1 MRQTSKLLILFIA
14 LLSIVSLALTGCG
27 GGGGGGGAPS
37 QPPSPRPAKQSTT
50 VSGSVLGLSSL
61 VSSVSSKSSTSQE
74 KEVPLPNAIVE
85 IVAYDKDGK
94 ETGRATTTTLSTGT
108 FNAKLDLSTGG
119 GYVVITVKREGFA
132 DYSKRIDFE
141 KPSDINLRA
150 VLEQVATA
158 IASRSDAVFT
168 ASTGEKVIKFGL
180 FKTAKGQKVVKVGK
194 DVEIRKQQGE
204 QPTLEI
210 TIPADSIP
218 SDVNTLVAKLRTFD
232 PVPVNDAN
240 KFPGQYRDKKGN
252 TLVSLGFDYINITDD
267 RGQNLGA
274 LTTQAIRQGKLKK
287 AQTSPTIIKRWIN
300 SNSCN
305 NLLKDYC
312 TGRTTDDPL
321 CNNLIQDD
329 KNGFNLPIYTY
340 DPYTGLWEMLGI
352 GTLLDTND
360 NVLNLTDYNGD
371 GTINEKD
378 YQKWCSD
385 NYGAYTRILVSNE
398 NFIANYWNLDYPL
411 IFEQPKEIGVVVT
424 FKDSDGNPIEGLLT
438 YLYDDDSTSSFSS
451 AWGSTDSDGKV
462 KLSTVLT
469 SSSDTDG
476 SAMIGFT
483 NPFDWSWQNEPV
495 TLGEAPNFT
504 QKTITIQKP
513 KMCKVEGYVKDEQ
526 NNGVANQYVYAYFYA
541 YNENTGSYS
550 YDYRYAYT
558 DSNGKFSMDVRCSTD
573 YNLYTGWSLE
583 VSRVFNVNKTL
594 DNNESSDDGDKVTL
608 KDIVLQNQAPYVY
621 GWLSSTSIYTG
632 NQITAYIYGW
642 DNECDTPMNWEIK
655 GAPSSVTGTASDCW
669 FYEEES
675 ITFSSPGT
683 YDLTLSV
690 RDSKGKTGTAYLGT
704 VYVVQEGNRRP
715 VIQYAY
721 PDRYSTGKN
730 TTVNLYGGA
739 YDFDANNLSWK
750 WYAKKWNEDNY
761 SEISGCSGSG
771 SSSISTTCSYTT
783 PNADGTVDIMFEVS
797 DGTERVSQTFT
808 ISVGSTGSVDIIIQK
823 RK

>member
-1 MRQTSKLLILFIA
+1 MRQRSKLLILFIA

-37 QPPSPRPAKQSTT
+37 QPPSPPSQPPSPGPAKQSTT

-61 VSSVSSKSSTSQE
+61 VSSGSSKSSTSQE
-74 KEVPLPNAIVE
+74 KEVPLANAIVE
-85 IVAYDKDGK
+85 IGAYDKDGK
-94 ETGRATTTTLSTGT
+94 ETGKATTTTLSTGT

-194 DVEIRKQQGE
+194 DVEIRKQEGE

-218 SDVNTLVAKLRTFD
+218 PDVNTLVAKLQTFN
-232 PVPVNDAN
+232 PVEDAN

-287 AQTSPTIIKRWIN
+287 AQTSFTTIKRWIN

-312 TGRTTDDPL
+312 TGATTDDPL

-360 NVLNLTDYNGD
+360 NVLIISTDLTDD
-371 GTINEKD
+371 GKINEKD

-385 NYGAYTRILVSNE
+385 NNGAYTRILVSNE

-411 IFEQPKEIGVVVT
+411 IFEKPKELCIIKT
-424 FKDSDGNPIEGLLT
+424 FKDDAGNPIEGLWT
-438 YLYDDDSTSSFSS
+438 YLYDDDSTWSFSS

-469 SSSDTDG
+469 DSTDTDRDAKI
-476 SAMIGFT
+476 SFS
-483 NPFDWSWQNEPV
+483 NPFDWSWQEETV
-495 TLGEAPNFT
+495 TLGESPNCT
-504 QKTITIQKP
+504 QTTTTITKP

-526 NNGVANQYVYAYFYA
+526 NNGVANQYVYAYGVS
-541 YNENTGSYS
+541 TW
-550 YDYRYAYT
+550 DYRYAYT
-558 DSNGKFSMDVRCSTD
+558 DSNGKFSMDVKCSTD
-573 YNLYTGWSLE
+573 YNLYTGWSWE
-583 VSRVFNVNKTL
+583 VSRVFNVNNTL
-594 DNNESSDDGDKVTL
+594 DSNNESSDDGNKVTL

-642 DNECDTPMNWEIK
+642 DNECDTPMNWEIT
-655 GAPSSVTGTASDCW
+655 GAPSSITGTASDCW
-669 FYEEES
+669 FYLEKS
-675 ITFSSPGT
+675 ITFSSAGT
-683 YDLTLSV
+683 YNLTLSV
-690 RDSKGKTGTAYLGT
+690 KDSKGKIGTAYLGT
-704 VYVVQEGNRRP
+704 VYVSAQGNRPP

-739 YDFDANNLSWK
+739 YDLDANNLSWK

-783 PNADGTVDIMFEVS
+783 PDADGTVDIMFEVS